1 MVGFVRRGRPNG
13 VDRMVPWT
21 KPRFRHLAAS
31 QDREDPFSHMAG
43 GPDLSAC
50 PEGSLNA
57 KGPRRQLVLVPE
69 AIKKQ
74 NPEEDC

>member
-1 MVGFVRRGRPNG
+1 MGFVRRGRPNG

-57 KGPRRQLVLVPE
+57 KGPWLGAHTGIERTPSWRAL
-69 AIKKQ
+69 
-74 NPEEDC
+74 